1 MKAQLLSNFQPPLPR
16 QNKYPIMLQMS
27 CLLRLTP
34 ALQQI
39 LIRIEDIEE
48 IVDGPIVVLF
58 RKDVSVVAMDDGL
71 KGSVLLCTASR
82 Q

>member
-1 MKAQLLSNFQPPLPR
+1 MK
-16 QNKYPIMLQMS
+16 LQMGW
-27 CLLRLTP
+27 LLGLTP

-58 RKDVSVVAMDDGL
+58 RKNVSVIAIHCGFE
-71 KGSVLLCTASR
+71 GSVLLCTASR